1 MMVLGNASS
10 RVYTLR
16 CYHATRYIWHHT
28 EHTLLGLEPYPNPLQ
43 HTSIAVTLQRYAA
56 TAAADI
62 YLRYTLDIRS
72 LDLDV

>member
-1 MMVLGNASS
+1 MSKTVNADNMMVLGNASS

-43 HTSIAVTLQRYAA
+43 HTSIAVTLHRYAA
-56 TAAADI
+56 NDVIYDI
-62 YLRYTLDIRS
+62 LAL
-72 LDLDV
+72 